1 MSSRPLELTREQI
14 LGHRL
19 TAGGLL
25 HRLPA
30 EPASFRT
37 AAWAGFQDSMPR
49 AAVLSLHAR
58 MAGTR
63 HDVWEDPALVQL
75 WGPHH
80 AAYAVAA
87 ADRAVF
93 TLGRLPD
100 DDGSRRRADDLADR
114 LERFLDG
121 RRLPY
126 GEAGRGIG
134 VAPNALRYAAPT
146 GRVVIRWDGAR
157 APTIWTVRAPALD
170 PLAARLELARRHL
183 TVYGPTTPEVFGRWS
198 SVGLAGGRRTY
209 AALAPELVPVRTP
222 IGDAWILAADEP
234 PFRPVELDSMHVRFL
249 PSGDALTLLHGP
261 ERALLVP
268 DERRRAELWT
278 PRVWPGAVLIGGEV
292 AGTWRRANAL
302 VRVQAW
308 RDLSPAERDAV
319 EAEAVSLPLPP
330 GEGAIRVAWDHRS
343 SPAR

>member
-1 MSSRPLELTREQI
+1 
-14 LGHRL
+14 
-19 TAGGLL
+19 
-25 HRLPA
+25 
-30 EPASFRT
+30 
-37 AAWAGFQDSMPR
+37 MPR

-58 MAGTR
+58 MEGTR

-157 APTIWTVRAPALD
+157 APTIWTVPAPEVD
-170 PLAARLELARRHL
+170 PAEARLELARRHL
-183 TVYGPTTPEVFGRWS
+183 AIYGPTTPEAFGRWS
-198 SVGLAGGRRTY
+198 SVGQAGGRRTY
-209 AALAPELVPVRTP
+209 VALAPELVGVRTP
-222 IGDAWILAADEP
+222 LGDAWILARDEP
-234 PFRPVELDSMHVRFL
+234 TYRPVELDSMHVRFL

-261 ERALLVP
+261 ERTLLVP
-268 DERRRAELWT
+268 DECLRAELWT
-278 PRVWPGAVLIGGEV
+278 PRVWPGAVLIDGEV

-308 RDLSPAERDAV
+308 RDLSPVERDAV
-319 EAEAVSLPLPP
+319 EAEAASLPLPP
-330 GEGAIRVAWDHRS
+330 SEGMVRVAWEHRS
-343 SPAR
+343 SPER